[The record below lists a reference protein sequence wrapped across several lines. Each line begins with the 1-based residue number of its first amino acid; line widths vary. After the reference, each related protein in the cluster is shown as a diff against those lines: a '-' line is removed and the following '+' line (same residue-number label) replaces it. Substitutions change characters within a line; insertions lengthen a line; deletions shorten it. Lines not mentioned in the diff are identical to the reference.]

1 MKTRILAWT
10 AVLVGTVGPQV
21 AMAQTAMPPDTAAP
35 AVDPYNQG
43 TAPGMQTTPVPD
55 DRSYN
60 YTVPEYQY
68 GVRSKP
74 SFIRTPGGMSVEGG
88 GGVIGFTN
96 SDLRDVTKV
105 GGGYNVRL
113 TYGTRSPIAVEAA
126 YIGSTQAID
135 ALGLDHNALLMSNGA
150 EGLLRAN
157 LSTGAWQPFV
167 AAGVAWRHYNIRS
180 DVNTSNVKDNDNVV
194 EIPAALGLGWRNRG
208 FLLDARAGY
217 RQSFSNELLGTAN
230 LSSWNGNI
238 NLGVEF

>member
-1 MKTRILAWT
+1 
-10 AVLVGTVGPQV
+10 
-21 AMAQTAMPPDTAAP
+21 
-35 AVDPYNQG
+35 
-43 TAPGMQTTPVPD
+43 
-55 DRSYN
+55 
-60 YTVPEYQY
+60 
-68 GVRSKP
+68 
-74 SFIRTPGGMSVEGG
+74 
-88 GGVIGFTN
+88 
-96 SDLRDVTKV
+96 
-105 GGGYNVRL
+105 
-113 TYGTRSPIAVEAA
+113 
-126 YIGSTQAID
+126 
-135 ALGLDHNALLMSNGA
+135 MSNGA

>member
-74 SFIRTPGGMSVEGG
+74 SFIRTPGATSP
-88 GGVIGFTN
+88 
-96 SDLRDVTKV
+96 
-105 GGGYNVRL
+105 
-113 TYGTRSPIAVEAA
+113 RSAA
-126 YIGSTQAID
+126 AT
-135 ALGLDHNALLMSNGA
+135 
-150 EGLLRAN
+150 
-157 LSTGAWQPFV
+157 
-167 AAGVAWRHYNIRS
+167 
-180 DVNTSNVKDNDNVV
+180 TS
-194 EIPAALGLGWRNRG
+194 G
-208 FLLDARAGY
+208 
-217 RQSFSNELLGTAN
+217 
-230 LSSWNGNI
+230 
-238 NLGVEF
+238 